1 MGKAKNVLVVD
12 DEETILRII
21 SAELEEMGCRVDL
34 SSDGKEA
41 LEKICKNK
49 YDLAVLDFKLPKVNG
64 ITLLKKIKEVSYDTF
79 VIMMTAYGSINN
91 AVESMK
97 IGAYDYLTKP
107 FENSELTSKIE
118 EAFKIKDRKRISN
131 KEFSNKNDILIG
143 HSKEIVYIKNKVE
156 KIKNLDTT
164 VLITGQSGTGKGVI
178 ARLIHYSSN
187 RQKMPF
193 INVNC
198 AVLPENLIESEL
210 FGHKKGSFT
219 GAYETQ
225 KGKFELA
232 KNGTIFLDEIGTL
245 PLNLQA
251 KLLTVLQEREIQR
264 LGDSKNIPIEARVI
278 AATNENLEYAVKNRE
293 FREDLYYR
301 LNVINIECP
310 PLKYRKEDISLL
322 IDFFVKKYNNK
333 FHKDVISISEEVKQ
347 LLISYEWPGNVRE
360 LENTIES
367 AIALSES
374 NVLYI
379 NDLPSKVRKQRAK
392 LLNKKEEIKLLN
404 KREEAYTINEKLT
417 PLEIQEMITIKNILK
432 KNNGHRKKSA
442 DALCISR
449 RTLQYKLKKYGIVK

>member
-1 MGKAKNVLVVD
+1 MNCKKVLVVD
-12 DEETILRII
+12 DEKVILKII
-21 SAELEEMGCRVDL
+21 AAELEEMGCTVDL
-34 SSDGKEA
+34 SSDGEDA
-41 LEKICKNK
+41 FTKISNEK
-49 YDLAVLDFKLPKVNG
+49 YDLVVLDVNLPKMNG
-64 ITLLKKIKEVSYDTF
+64 ITVLKKIKEITPDTF

-91 AVESMK
+91 AVEAMR

-107 FENSELTSKIE
+107 FENSELTNKIE
-118 EAFKIKDRKRISN
+118 EVFKIKDSRKLINKEISN
-131 KEFSNKNDILIG
+131 NNSTFIG
-143 HSKEIVYIKNKVE
+143 SSKDMQHIRNKVR
-156 KIKNLDTT
+156 KIRNLNTT
-164 VLITGQSGTGKGVI
+164 VLITGESGTGKGVL

-187 RQKMPF
+187 RRKLPF

-232 KNGTIFLDEIGTL
+232 KDGTIFLDEIGTL

-251 KLLTVLQEREIQR
+251 KLLTVLQDREIQR
-264 LGDSKNIPIEARVI
+264 VGSSKNIPIEARVI
-278 AATNENLEYAVKNRE
+278 AATNKNLEYAVKNKE

-310 PLKYRKEDISLL
+310 PLKYRKKDLSNL
-322 IDFFVKKYNNK
+322 IDFFVKKYNKEFNK
-333 FHKDVISISEEVKQ
+333 SVTSISEDVME
-347 LLISYEWPGNVRE
+347 LLSSYEWPGNVRE

-374 NVLYI
+374 SVLNI
-379 NDLPSKVRKQRAK
+379 SDLPSKIKKQSSK
-392 LLNKKEEIKLLN
+392 LLD
-404 KREEAYTINEKLT
+404 KREEAVTTSERFT
-417 PLEIQEMITIKNILK
+417 PLEMQEIITIKNVLE

-442 DALCISR
+442 DDLCISR
-449 RTLQYKLKKYGIVK
+449 RTLQYKLKKYGL